1 MLGDAIASKK
11 LSKTFT
17 PGTSNDG
24 SLVKKVLLT
33 DRQPLKGL
41 SDVYMMMVMMMMT
54 MMLMM
59 MVMMAMMM
67 MMVTLVMVVM
77 MMMMN
82 AASVTSDT
90 GAVGHLCQSPVVPKI
105 LF

>member
-1 MLGDAIASKK
+1 MTALLVGKFGEKSVTYRQATPERPFRCLYDDGDDD
-11 LSKTFT
+11 
-17 PGTSNDG
+17 DG
-24 SLVKKVLLT
+24 
-33 DRQPLKGL
+33 D
-41 SDVYMMMVMMMMT
+41 D
-54 MMLMM
+54 
-59 MVMMAMMM
+59 AMMM
-67 MMVTLVMVVM
+67 MMVMIVMVMVV